1 MIVKVKHI
9 SHPKGGKNAIK
20 YSKSKEVAG
29 MTTDDFKIQGR
40 TYHFVISAS
49 EQETEKISAEQ
60 MVEISQRTLEELQE
74 KTNNYFEYNISVHND
89 NGYLHAHVQTS
100 GLTNLSKRDLKEFK
114 ENAQNITQELSK
126 KKAFLLGRK

>member
-9 SHPKGGKNAIK
+9 SHPKGGQNAIK

-29 MTTDDFKIQGR
+29 MTTDNFKIQGR

-100 GLTNLSKRDLKEFK
+100 GLTNLSKQDLKEFK
-114 ENAQNITQELSK
+114 ANAQSITQELSK
-126 KKAFLLGRK
+126 KKVFLLGRR

>member
-20 YSKSKEVAG
+20 YSKSKEIAG
-29 MTTDDFKIQGR
+29 FTTEDFKVQGR
-40 TYHFVISAS
+40 TYHFVLSAS
-49 EQETEKISAEQ
+49 DNETQKISPDQ

-100 GLTNLSKRDLKEFK
+100 GITNLSRQDLKEFK
-114 ENAQNITQELSK
+114 ENAQSITQELSK
-126 KKAFLLGRK
+126 KKAFLLGKS

>member
-9 SHPKGGKNAIK
+9 SHPKGGQNAIK

-29 MTTDDFKIQGR
+29 MTTDNFKIQGR

-100 GLTNLSKRDLKEFK
+100 GLTNLSKQDLKEFK
-114 ENAQNITQELSK
+114 ANAQSITHELSK
-126 KKAFLLGRK
+126 KKVFLLGRR